1 MKQKWSKKKEINAAT
16 PKENLKRALSASLY
30 LKIDSQKK

>member
-1 MKQKWSKKKEINAAT
+1 VTIPQT

-30 LKIDSQKK
+30 MKLNGKNEGEIKENKY